1 MSDARQTYLKQAVRL
16 LHGDPALAEDDVVRV
31 ARARRIAQL
40 QFQWLLDEFAEGAVA
55 ADDEEIA
62 LLPRYGDELML
73 LIRVQFGHLVRHHRN
88 AGVRTVIQL
97 FSLVLRHRHNK
108 TPEIALVQVQIAF
121 VAKPHGCPGK
131 PQTPDTLL
139 LYGAVEADTATRL
152 LLVVQQLVV
161 DVERTLANR
170 PNGNEGPSDAG
181 LILLLLV
188 AGPQLHLQHF
198 LYK

>member
-1 MSDARQTYLKQAVRL
+1 M
-16 LHGDPALAEDDVVRV
+16 
-31 ARARRIAQL
+31 
-40 QFQWLLDEFAEGAVA
+40 
-55 ADDEEIA
+55 
-62 LLPRYGDELML
+62 
-73 LIRVQFGHLVRHHRN
+73 
-88 AGVRTVIQL
+88 IQL

-152 LLVVQQLVV
+152 LPIHERSTRPRLVVQQLVV